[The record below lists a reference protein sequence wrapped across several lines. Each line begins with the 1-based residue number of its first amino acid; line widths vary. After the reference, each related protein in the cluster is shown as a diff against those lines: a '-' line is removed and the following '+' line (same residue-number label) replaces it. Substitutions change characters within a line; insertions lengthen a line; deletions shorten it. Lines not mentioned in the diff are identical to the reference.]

1 MALSPGTR
9 LGPYAVTAKIGEGGM
24 GEVYQATDTRL
35 DRTVAIKVLPEHVA
49 SDADLRQRF
58 EREAKTIASLN
69 HPHICTLYDVGEQ
82 PSTGAGPAVTYL
94 VMELLEGDTL
104 AARLTTGPLPT
115 AEVLRYA
122 AEIADALDKAHR
134 QGITHRD
141 LKPGNIMLTKSGATL
156 LDFGL
161 AKLKQPGTIGAEG
174 VTAAATQS
182 EPLTGRGA
190 ILGTPQYMAPE
201 QLEGKDADARTDI
214 FAFGAVVYEMATG
227 QRAFTGDSQASLI
240 GAILKDEP
248 PPMSTLQPVTPVA
261 LDYIVRTC
269 LAKDPDDRWQSAGDV
284 VRQVRGIIDGGSQPS
299 VAVPDAAAPQAVGWR
314 RAVVASLATLILGGA
329 VIGLA
334 VWSATQPTDPPPEAV
349 RRFTL
354 DIGPASPVPGSNLH
368 AMLAWS
374 PDGTRLVYTANL
386 TGVPQLFVRDLDD
399 LETRPLDG
407 TEGAYKPFFSP
418 EGEWVGFFRLREGVL
433 AHELKR
439 VAVGGGTPLT
449 LGEGFG
455 IGGATWLPDG
465 SIIAPY
471 REGREV
477 KSRLH
482 RIPETGG
489 TPVPL
494 TTLDAE
500 REQPSQ
506 LWPHALPGGTH
517 VLFTEFVRGSR
528 RAGWTMN
535 AASVAVMSLDTGEH
549 HVVVEGGFNARYL
562 PTGHLVF
569 ARDGALWGV
578 PFDLDRLVTTGPEE
592 VVLQGVEI
600 NEDAGALA
608 LSVSA
613 DGTLVYWPGDTADPR
628 PTRPVLR
635 GQPVWVDRDGQA
647 TPIGADR
654 RDIRHPRLSPDN
666 TRLALTVTS
675 PDGTDIWVDDLER
688 GTSTRLTNDGT
699 SVTPAWSLDGNR
711 VFFSSG
717 DRAYVNVVASDTR
730 GLYSRAADGS
740 GERATLLTDAEV
752 MVPYS
757 WTPDGQ
763 FLSFIQSDGLV
774 PRSWDIWTVSLA
786 GDRVPYLVRPLANY
800 GTHDLSPNGQWMA
813 YDSTESGEVEVYI
826 QRYPE
831 LGEKVTVSTGGGFDP
846 VWSPDGSELF
856 YRSVPRAGDPMMM
869 MVVTVST
876 EPTLRV
882 SRAEELFEDR
892 YLRVEFPNGATNY
905 DVSADGQ
912 RFLMISVG
920 EAGDAEDSDAEAGDA
935 EAAPP
940 HTRLIVIET
949 GSRS

>member
-82 PSTGAGPAVTYL
+82 PSTGAGQAVTYL

-122 AEIADALDKAHR
+122 AQIADALDKAHR

-141 LKPGNIMLTKSGATL
+141 LKPGNIMLTTSGAKL

-161 AKLKQPGTIGAEG
+161 AKLRAPGTVGAEG
-174 VTAAATQS
+174 FSAATQTTQS

-284 VRQVRGIIDGGSQPS
+284 GRQVRGIIDGGSQPS

-314 RAVVASLATLILGGA
+314 RAVVASLATLILGGTA
-329 VIGLA
+329 IGLA
-334 VWSATQPTDPPPEAV
+334 VRSVTQPTDPTPEAV

-354 DIGPASPVPGSNLH
+354 DIGPASPLPDASTH
-368 AMLAWS
+368 AMPAWS
-374 PDGTRLVYTANL
+374 PDGTRLVYAANL
-386 TGVPQLFVRDLDD
+386 TGVPQLYVRDLDD
-399 LETRPLDG
+399 LESRPLDG
-407 TEGAYKPFFSP
+407 TEGAYEPFFSAD
-418 EGEWVGFFRLREGVL
+418 GEWVGFFQAREDAL
-433 AHELKR
+433 ARELKR

-449 LGEGFG
+449 LGGGFG
-455 IGGATWLPDG
+455 RGGATWLPDG
-465 SIIAPY
+465 SIIVPY
-471 REGREV
+471 RETVEGR
-477 KSRLH
+477 STLH
-482 RIPETGG
+482 RIPEPGD

-494 TTLDAE
+494 TTLDVE
-500 REQPSQ
+500 REQTSQ
-506 LWPHALPGGTH
+506 FWPHALPGGTH
-517 VLFTEFVRGSR
+517 VLFTEFVRGDPPD
-528 RAGWTMN
+528 WTMN
-535 AASVAVMSLDTGEH
+535 AANVAVLSLDTGEH

-592 VVLQGVEI
+592 VVLQGIEV
-600 NEDAGALA
+600 NEDGNGIMA

-613 DGTLVYWPGDTADPR
+613 DGTLVYWPGDAVDMGIR
-628 PTRPVLR
+628 FLTR
-635 GQPVWVDRDGQA
+635 GGGWPVWVDRDGQA

-654 RDIRHPRLSPDN
+654 RDVRFPRLSPDN
-666 TRLALTVTS
+666 TRLALTVVS
-675 PDGTDIWVDDLER
+675 PDGRPDIWVDDLEP
-688 GTSTRLTNDGT
+688 GTSTRLTYDGSNFESPDIKVGRSQRT
-699 SVTPAWSLDGNR
+699 GSTCAVSPAHL
-711 VFFSSG
+711 SSSNNH
-717 DRAYVNVVASDTR
+717 RLNTLRRLLAAAEQAPQPER
-730 GLYSRAADGS
+730 GLR
-740 GERATLLTDAEV
+740 R
-752 MVPYS
+752 
-757 WTPDGQ
+757 
-763 FLSFIQSDGLV
+763 
-774 PRSWDIWTVSLA
+774 
-786 GDRVPYLVRPLANY
+786 RP
-800 GTHDLSPNGQWMA
+800 
-813 YDSTESGEVEVYI
+813 STEARKYCSG
-826 QRYPE
+826 
-831 LGEKVTVSTGGGFDP
+831 
-846 VWSPDGSELF
+846 
-856 YRSVPRAGDPMMM
+856 RSQKNP
-869 MVVTVST
+869 
-876 EPTLRV
+876 
-882 SRAEELFEDR
+882 
-892 YLRVEFPNGATNY
+892 
-905 DVSADGQ
+905 
-912 RFLMISVG
+912 
-920 EAGDAEDSDAEAGDA
+920 
-935 EAAPP
+935 
-940 HTRLIVIET
+940 
-949 GSRS
+949 